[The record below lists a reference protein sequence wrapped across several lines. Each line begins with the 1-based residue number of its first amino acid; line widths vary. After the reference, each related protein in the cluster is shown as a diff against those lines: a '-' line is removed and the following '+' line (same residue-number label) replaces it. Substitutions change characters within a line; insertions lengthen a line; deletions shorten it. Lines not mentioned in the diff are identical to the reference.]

1 MARID
6 QDSVKRNLREEAR
19 QKRDALD
26 AAQRAAEDRAI
37 AAAVAGCR
45 AFADAPAVLTYYSIG
60 SEVDTHG
67 LIDRALQAGKVVALP
82 RCQRGNRTMGWH
94 AIATTTD
101 LVPGFGGLLEPRDDA
116 STLIHPHE
124 LGPAAL
130 ALVPG
135 LVFDRHGYRLGYGG
149 GYYDR
154 FLSRFSGI
162 SLGLARASQ
171 MVESLDAMG
180 AIGTFDR
187 PVQLIATENGV
198 GPAL

>member
-1 MARID
+1 MAHID
-6 QDSVKRNLREEAR
+6 HDNVKRNLRKEVR

-26 AAQRAAEDRAI
+26 VAQRMAEDRAI

-82 RCQRGNRTMGWH
+82 RCQPGSRTMGWH
-94 AIATTTD
+94 VITTTAD
-101 LVPGFGGLLEPRDDA
+101 LVLGFGGILEPRDDV
-116 STLIHPHE
+116 STLIDPHE
-124 LGPAAL
+124 LDSTAL

-135 LVFDRHGYRLGYGG
+135 LIFDRHGYRLGYGG

-154 FLSRFSGI
+154 FLSDFPGI

-171 MVESLDAMG
+171 TVESLDALG
-180 AIGTFDR
+180 AIGAFDR
-187 PVQLIATENGV
+187 PVQLIAAENGV